1 MIFGKLGK
9 YSKHKLE
16 IETDDELDIYKIS
29 KYANGR
35 SVSVSVT
42 LCHSALII
50 ILSGIIKA
58 SIHLSIIITSN
69 RLNRT

>member
-1 MIFGKLGK
+1 MTVYGKLGK

-35 SVSVSVT
+35 QVSVSVEIEDGRRI
-42 LCHSALII
+42 SPD
-50 ILSGIIKA
+50 
-58 SIHLSIIITSN
+58 
-69 RLNRT
+69 RLNQTQKH

>member
-35 SVSVSVT
+35 QVSVSVEIEDGRRILALT
-42 LCHSALII
+42 NAERRMRSFMTSATI
-50 ILSGIIKA
+50 
-58 SIHLSIIITSN
+58 
-69 RLNRT
+69 